1 VIEPLGVVNYLESKA
16 RKYDSLAFDLI
27 TYKMNVPPEDR
38 TAELTFQIEHYRRLR
53 DSFDMA
59 AQAVL
64 TEEGKTE

>member
-1 VIEPLGVVNYLESKA
+1 MIEPLGVVNYLESKA
-16 RKYDSLAFDLI
+16 RLSYFLAFDLI
-27 TYKMNVPPEDR
+27 TYKMNVRPEDR
-38 TAELTFQIEHYRRLR
+38 TAELTFQIERYRRLR